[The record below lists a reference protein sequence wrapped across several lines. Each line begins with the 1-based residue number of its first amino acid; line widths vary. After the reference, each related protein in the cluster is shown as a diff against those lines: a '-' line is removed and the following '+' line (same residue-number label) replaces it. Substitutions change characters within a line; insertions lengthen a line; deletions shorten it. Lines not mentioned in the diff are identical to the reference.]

1 MKRQVVSSMDQWRRG
16 LQRRGSAT
24 PRRSC
29 CSRAE
34 RRRGRRG
41 ASGGGCCVSLG
52 CLQTRQDARANSL
65 LVLSAD
71 AKERARSRWDV
82 ATAAFKKIDLDGHV
96 EWAKKSRV
104 EFVHVRLGE
113 CLGWP
118 QASPMESPSHLLD
131 PLLDSVLELA
141 EEAGGLET
149 LPKLMSHVQL
159 SRLQPPQAR
168 LRRRG
173 A

>member
-1 MKRQVVSSMDQWRRG
+1 
-16 LQRRGSAT
+16 
-24 PRRSC
+24 
-29 CSRAE
+29 
-34 RRRGRRG
+34 
-41 ASGGGCCVSLG
+41 
-52 CLQTRQDARANSL
+52 
-65 LVLSAD
+65 
-71 AKERARSRWDV
+71 
-82 ATAAFKKIDLDGHV
+82 
-96 EWAKKSRV
+96 
-104 EFVHVRLGE
+104 
-113 CLGWP
+113 
-118 QASPMESPSHLLD
+118 MESPSHLLD